1 MSWYPT
7 QNNALYVTEDL
18 EPKSSEYIDSQG
30 RHFIDVD
37 DVIVDHKTAKGYI
50 AIDSASIAIV
60 VDDNFQNQKITS
72 TTQDI
77 VSKSSSDLPI
87 YISEPI
93 EETTDTRVKDS
104 WSSIADRFSVH
115 DMMNMHY
122 LDSIDFDVV
131 QVHTNDPIE
140 SVVNVPV
147 YNIGY
152 DYKKVLYHDSI
163 YLLYANQVNSA
174 RAAELRKSWLANIK
188 DYATPYVNSHG
199 VAIGSHKVSQNIAE
213 KWGLVVA

>member
-7 QNNALYVTEDL
+7 QTNALYVTEEL
-18 EPKSSEYIDSQG
+18 EQESTEYVDSQG

-87 YISEPI
+87 YISEPQ

-104 WSSIADRFSVH
+104 WSSIVDRFSVH
-115 DMMNMHY
+115 DLMNMHY
-122 LDSIDFDVV
+122 EID
-131 QVHTNDPIE
+131 I
-140 SVVNVPV
+140 V
-147 YNIGY
+147 YPT
-152 DYKKVLYHDSI
+152 KKVLYHDSY

-174 RAAELRKSWLANIK
+174 RAAELRKSWLANIS
-188 DYATPYVNSHG
+188 DYHAPYVNSHG
-199 VAIGSHKVSQNIAE
+199 VQIGSHKVSQNIAT

>member
-7 QNNALYVTEDL
+7 QTNALYVTEDI
-18 EPKSSEYIDSQG
+18 EQKSTEYVDSEG

-37 DVIVDHKTAKGYI
+37 DVVVDHKTAKGYI
-50 AIDSASIAIV
+50 AIDSPSIAIV

-87 YISEPI
+87 YISEPV
-93 EETTDTRVKDS
+93 EETTDTRVKES

-115 DMMNMHY
+115 DLMNMHY
-122 LDSIDFDVV
+122 EID
-131 QVHTNDPIE
+131 I
-140 SVVNVPV
+140 V
-147 YNIGY
+147 YPT
-152 DYKKVLYHDSI
+152 KKVLYHDSI

-199 VAIGSHKVSQNIAE
+199 VAIGSHKVSQDIAE

>member
-7 QNNALYVTEDL
+7 QTNALYVTEDI
-18 EPKSSEYIDSQG
+18 EQKSTEYVDSEG

-37 DVIVDHKTAKGYI
+37 DVVVDHKTVNGYI
-50 AIDSASIAIV
+50 TVDEDSG
-60 VDDNFQNQKITS
+60 
-72 TTQDI
+72 
-77 VSKSSSDLPI
+77 LPI
-87 YISEPI
+87 YNPEPH

-122 LDSIDFDVV
+122 LDSIDFDVI

-199 VAIGSHKVSQNIAE
+199 VAIGSHKVSQDIAE

>member
-7 QNNALYVTEDL
+7 QTNALYVTEEL
-18 EPKSSEYIDSQG
+18 EQESTEYVDSQG
-30 RHFIDVD
+30 RHFIDVN
-37 DVIVDHKTAKGYI
+37 DVVVDHKTAKGYI

-87 YISEPI
+87 YISEPQ

-104 WSSIADRFSVH
+104 WSSIVDRFSVH
-115 DMMNMHY
+115 DLMNMHY
-122 LDSIDFDVV
+122 EID
-131 QVHTNDPIE
+131 I
-140 SVVNVPV
+140 V
-147 YNIGY
+147 YPT
-152 DYKKVLYHDSI
+152 KKVLYHDSY

-174 RAAELRKSWLANIK
+174 RAAELRKSWLANIS
-188 DYATPYVNSHG
+188 DYQTPYVNSHG
-199 VAIGSHKVSQNIAE
+199 VQIGSHKVSQDIAA

>member
-7 QNNALYVTEDL
+7 QTNALYVTEDI
-18 EPKSSEYIDSQG
+18 EQKSTEYVDSEG

-37 DVIVDHKTAKGYI
+37 DVVVDHKTVNGYVTVDE
-50 AIDSASIAIV
+50 DSG
-60 VDDNFQNQKITS
+60 
-72 TTQDI
+72 
-77 VSKSSSDLPI
+77 LPI
-87 YISEPI
+87 YNPEPH

-122 LDSIDFDVV
+122 LDSIDFDVI

-199 VAIGSHKVSQNIAE
+199 VAIGSHKVSQDIAE

>member
-7 QNNALYVTEDL
+7 QTNALYVTEDI
-18 EPKSSEYIDSQG
+18 EQKSTEYVDSEG

-37 DVIVDHKTAKGYI
+37 DVVVDHKTVNGYI
-50 AIDSASIAIV
+50 TVDEDSG
-60 VDDNFQNQKITS
+60 
-72 TTQDI
+72 
-77 VSKSSSDLPI
+77 LPI
-87 YISEPI
+87 YNPEPH
-93 EETTDTRVKDS
+93 EETTDTRVKNS
-104 WSSIADRFSVH
+104 WSSIVDRFSVH

-188 DYATPYVNSHG
+188 EYTTPYVNSHG
-199 VAIGSHKVSQNIAE
+199 VAIGSHKVSQDIAE